1 MSTFPIRTPTDA
13 ELEACATWNLT
24 SQEKWE
30 LHSELLVSKE
40 ERAVRRISLG
50 VSNATSSAEAQP
62 RGLYAIESNA
72 EALRHMSAV
81 FCELNSTYDDA
92 CLLQDLCESVR
103 VCSSTF
109 ATRHINTMATYEP
122 DNKEIIAAV
131 KTREQMPLLDPILL
145 AKRWHIGLETA
156 KSTLHITT
164 QRGLRSAIDPLAI
177 PNKHAT
183 AAV

>member
-1 MSTFPIRTPTDA
+1 
-13 ELEACATWNLT
+13 
-24 SQEKWE
+24 
-30 LHSELLVSKE
+30 
-40 ERAVRRISLG
+40 
-50 VSNATSSAEAQP
+50 
-62 RGLYAIESNA
+62 
-72 EALRHMSAV
+72 
-81 FCELNSTYDDA
+81 
-92 CLLQDLCESVR
+92 
-103 VCSSTF
+103 
-109 ATRHINTMATYEP
+109 MATYEP